1 MKNLLYSA
9 FALLILSLCACT
21 GKDKPA
27 AVDAVAT
34 HFDIT
39 FVNTYND
46 SNVARADSAFAELN
60 TLGASNQAYLALF
73 YAQSSDKSFENSQRY
88 MENAIK
94 AYKAAMAAD
103 TAAVNNAFA
112 NFGMEYHLS
121 VPDIHAAFARNEDML
136 NGVEL
141 PDSYTIDTETE
152 VIVGGADSIAAEVPE
167 QTLEEVLEAV
177 GH

>member
-1 MKNLLYSA
+1 MKHLLYSA

-167 QTLEEVLEAV
+167 QTLEEALEAV

>member
-27 AVDAVAT
+27 AADAVAT

-60 TLGASNQAYLALF
+60 TLGASDQAYLALF

-121 VPDIHAAFARNEDML
+121 MPDIHAAFARNEDML

-167 QTLEEVLEAV
+167 QTLEEALEAV

>member
-27 AVDAVAT
+27 AADAVAT

-60 TLGASNQAYLALF
+60 TLGASDQAYLALF

-167 QTLEEVLEAV
+167 QTLEEALEAV

>member
-27 AVDAVAT
+27 AADAVAT

-60 TLGASNQAYLALF
+60 TLGASDQAYLALF

-167 QTLEEVLEAV
+167 QTLEEALQAV

>member
-27 AVDAVAT
+27 AADAVAT

-60 TLGASNQAYLALF
+60 TLGASDQAYLALF

-112 NFGMEYHLS
+112 NFGMEFHLS

-167 QTLEEVLEAV
+167 QTLEEALEAV

>member
-46 SNVARADSAFAELN
+46 SNVARTDSAFAELN

-167 QTLEEVLEAV
+167 QTLEEALEAV

>member
-1 MKNLLYSA
+1 MKNLLYYA
-9 FALLILSLCACT
+9 FALLILSLCACS
-21 GKDKPA
+21 GKDKPVA
-27 AVDAVAT
+27 TDDVAT

-46 SNVARADSAFAELN
+46 YNVARADSAFAELN

-112 NFGMEYHLS
+112 NFGKEYRLS
-121 VPDIHAAFARNEDML
+121 VADIHASFARNEDML

-141 PDSYTIDTETE
+141 PDSYTVATETDD
-152 VIVGGADSIAAEVPE
+152 IAGGADSLAAEVPE
-167 QTLEEVLEAV
+167 QTLEEALEAV

>member
-60 TLGASNQAYLALF
+60 TLGASDQAYLALF

-167 QTLEEVLEAV
+167 QTLEEALEAV

>member
-103 TAAVNNAFA
+103 TAAVNNA
-112 NFGMEYHLS
+112 LDRKS
-121 VPDIHAAFARNEDML
+121 V
-136 NGVEL
+136 V
-141 PDSYTIDTETE
+141 
-152 VIVGGADSIAAEVPE
+152 
-167 QTLEEVLEAV
+167 
-177 GH
+177 

>member
-1 MKNLLYSA
+1 MKNLLYST

-27 AVDAVAT
+27 AVDAVPT

-141 PDSYTIDTETE
+141 PDSYTIGTETE

-167 QTLEEVLEAV
+167 QTLEEALEAV

>member
-9 FALLILSLCACT
+9 FALLILSLCACS
-21 GKDKPA
+21 GKDKPVA
-27 AVDAVAT
+27 ADTADP
-34 HFDIT
+34 HFDMA
-39 FVNTYND
+39 FVNAYND

-60 TLGASNQAYLALF
+60 TLSASNQAYLALF
-73 YAQSSDKSFENSQRY
+73 YAQSSDQSFENSQRY

-94 AYKAAMAAD
+94 AYKTAMAAD

-112 NFGMEYHLS
+112 NFSREYRLS
-121 VPDIHAAFARNEDML
+121 VADIHAAFARNEDML

-141 PDSYTIDTETE
+141 PDSYTVSPETE
-152 VIVGGADSIAAEVPE
+152 DVIGGADSLAAEVPE
-167 QTLEEVLEAV
+167 QTLEEALESI

>member
-167 QTLEEVLEAV
+167 QTLEEAIEAV

>member
-27 AVDAVAT
+27 AADAVAT

-167 QTLEEVLEAV
+167 QTLEEALEAV

>member
-167 QTLEEVLEAV
+167 QTLEEALEAV

>member
-27 AVDAVAT
+27 AADAVAT

-103 TAAVNNAFA
+103 TAAVNNTFA

-167 QTLEEVLEAV
+167 QTLEEALEAV

>member
-27 AVDAVAT
+27 AADAVAT

-60 TLGASNQAYLALF
+60 TLGASDQAYLALF

-94 AYKAAMAAD
+94 TYKAAMAAD

-167 QTLEEVLEAV
+167 QTLEEALEAV

>member
-46 SNVARADSAFAELN
+46 SNVARADSALAELN

-167 QTLEEVLEAV
+167 QTLEEALEAV

>member
-46 SNVARADSAFAELN
+46 SNVSRADSAFAELN

-167 QTLEEVLEAV
+167 QTLEEALEAV

>member
-27 AVDAVAT
+27 AADAVAT

-60 TLGASNQAYLALF
+60 TLGASDQAYLALF

-103 TAAVNNAFA
+103 TAAANNAFA

-167 QTLEEVLEAV
+167 QTLEEALEAV

>member
-94 AYKAAMAAD
+94 AYHGSRYCRCKQC
-103 TAAVNNAFA
+103 VRQFWH
-112 NFGMEYHLS
+112 GI
-121 VPDIHAAFARNEDML
+121 P
-136 NGVEL
+136 
-141 PDSYTIDTETE
+141 
-152 VIVGGADSIAAEVPE
+152 PE
-167 QTLEEVLEAV
+167 RA
-177 GH
+177 

>member
-1 MKNLLYSA
+1 
-9 FALLILSLCACT
+9 
-21 GKDKPA
+21 
-27 AVDAVAT
+27 
-34 HFDIT
+34 
-39 FVNTYND
+39 
-46 SNVARADSAFAELN
+46 
-60 TLGASNQAYLALF
+60 
-73 YAQSSDKSFENSQRY
+73 
-88 MENAIK
+88 
-94 AYKAAMAAD
+94 MAAD

-167 QTLEEVLEAV
+167 QTLEEALEAV

>member
-152 VIVGGADSIAAEVPE
+152 VIVEGADSIAAEVPE
-167 QTLEEVLEAV
+167 QTLEEALEAV

>member
-27 AVDAVAT
+27 AADAVAT

-60 TLGASNQAYLALF
+60 TLGASDQAYLALF

-167 QTLEEVLEAV
+167 QTLEEALKAV

>member
-94 AYKAAMAAD
+94 AYKAAMAPD

-167 QTLEEVLEAV
+167 QTLEEALEAV